1 MGWWIRAVIIVDWK
15 AVGVVGIGNGGSKMT
30 ISVRYTM
37 ISTRKRN
44 QAQRTTNEKYVL
56 GDLVLEDWILVREDD
71 FLLGV

>member
-1 MGWWIRAVIIVDWK
+1 
-15 AVGVVGIGNGGSKMT
+15 
-30 ISVRYTM
+30 M